1 MMGLM
6 GTVYGMFVTFGKIAA
21 SGGNV
26 SPAKLAD
33 GIKGALVTTLLG
45 LIVAIPTGIA
55 FFYMRNRVIRTA
67 TEVNAITED
76 LFERFRS
83 K

>member
-1 MMGLM
+1 M
-6 GTVYGMFVTFGKIAA
+6 
-21 SGGNV
+21 
-26 SPAKLAD
+26 
-33 GIKGALVTTLLG
+33 LG
-45 LIVAIPTGIA
+45 LSVAIPVGIA
-55 FFYMRNRVIRTA
+55 FFVMRNRVIRTS

>member
-1 MMGLM
+1 M
-6 GTVYGMFVTFGKIAA
+6 
-21 SGGNV
+21 
-26 SPAKLAD
+26 
-33 GIKGALVTTLLG
+33 
-45 LIVAIPTGIA
+45 VAIPVGIG
-55 FFYMRNRVIRTA
+55 FFVMRNRVIRTS